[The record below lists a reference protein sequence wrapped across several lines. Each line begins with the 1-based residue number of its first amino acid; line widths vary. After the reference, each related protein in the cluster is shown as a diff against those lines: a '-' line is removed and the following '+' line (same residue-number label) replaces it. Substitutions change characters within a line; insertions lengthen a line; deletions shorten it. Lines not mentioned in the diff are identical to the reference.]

1 MSSPFLTAQQLAAR
15 WHLTPKTL
23 SNWRNVR
30 KGPNFIKVGKS
41 VLYHLNEVETYEK
54 EKLIKISNA

>member
-30 KGPNFIKVGKS
+30 KGPDFIKVGKS
-41 VLYHLNEVETYEK
+41 VLYHLNEVETY
-54 EKLIKISNA
+54 